1 MKSKLLFTIIFST
14 VLFFNC
20 YSQTGPSII
29 CNPNSTSQTID
40 CGDSVVM
47 NFTVYNTG
55 TSNLVYTPSIINND
69 TVKVL
74 VFMSGVDTLQEYLNT
89 INIIL
94 QNNPR
99 LIITKF
105 YGNDTSLLAATMAYQ
120 DILLFP
126 ENESLGNVNYSL
138 FSNVIKDITSK
149 GKTIIICG
157 SSGTLADR
165 IFEMNLFT
173 GSFVSN
179 YSGFLQVNSTY
190 QNDPI
195 LNQVPSSFFS
205 ASSTSAY
212 SITNADVVPLVV
224 NAAGNNIVFY
234 RNIGLSKAIC
244 IGFDYF
250 SSNPST
256 SKLLANAI
264 NSSKHY
270 ENTPEI
276 TNSGSLNILPGDS
289 TVISVLFN
297 SLNLEAGLH
306 QYNLLLSS
314 NDTVQSELYVPIEI
328 NLNLRPRILVLSD
341 CSHLDT
347 VYINE
352 TSIEPL
358 NVMNLGCDSLR
369 ITGIQFSDPGFSCVE
384 SSFIVPPS
392 SSYKLNVI
400 KNIAS
405 AGILNGTVTFYSN
418 DIDTTVCLSTIV
430 LQRPSLEILL
440 DTIHLDF
447 DLCQDSIVFPIYI
460 HNTGLGQL
468 DYSFFPSIVDSS
480 RILAYY
486 DGSDLGTFG
495 EYKNTIKAL
504 KQITPKVSIDSTNTG
519 DSTLL
524 ATKLQGKNVLL
535 FIEQENASNV
545 NYSLLKNTIKN
556 YLDTGGVVI
565 FCSDDSYSH
574 RLTTLNLFTGSYSN
588 ITNNMTFNILNSSDP
603 IVQQVLPP
611 FVGITITFPII
622 FSNPDIVNIVSQ
634 AQGSAIA
641 YRNIGYGKV
650 IYLGFD
656 YSSYNLNMAKVL
668 ANSVKLS
675 NIDELSGLIHAT
687 PQWGSVSALDSQLIN
702 ITVFKSDLMLG
713 NFSSSIK
720 LSTNDPNLPVL
731 FLPIN
736 VTVDSLMCPDFSE
749 NRDSCKG
756 LVAFTSNI
764 SGVNYTCHW
773 DFGDGTVSN
782 AINPSHVYNTSG
794 NYNVVLQST
803 LNFIVET
810 KTKNI
815 YVNHYN
821 PNITRSGSLL
831 VGQPIQF
838 TAGAAVVNSC
848 SWDFGDGTTANTN
861 PVSHTYTSGGTYVI
875 TNISTDNTCIDTST
889 MTVVIGVTGIDQI
902 DNNFELNVNP
912 NPFKGELQVKYSLK
926 SSNTVSVILKD
937 LTGRIVEIVKEN
949 ESTTP
954 GDHTSNIKFSTPGLY
969 LLELTV
975 GNNTIIKRVVSL

>member
-1 MKSKLLFTIIFST
+1 MKSNLLFTIIFST

-29 CNPNSTSQTID
+29 CNPSSTSQTLE

-47 NFTVYNTG
+47 NFTVSNNG
-55 TSNLVYTPSIINND
+55 TSNLVYTPSISNND
-69 TVKVL
+69 TLKVL
-74 VFMSGVDTLQEYLNT
+74 VFMAGVDTLQEYLNT

-105 YGNDTSLLAATMAYQ
+105 YGNDTSLLSATMAYQ

-126 ENESLGNVNYSL
+126 ENESPGNVNYSQ
-138 FSNVIKDITSK
+138 FSNVVKDFTSQ

-165 IFEMNLFT
+165 IFEMKLFS
-173 GSFVSN
+173 GSYLSN

-195 LNQVPSSFFS
+195 LNQVPASFFS

-224 NAAGNNIVFY
+224 NTAGNNVVFY
-234 RNIGLSKAIC
+234 QNIGLSKAIC

-250 SSNPST
+250 STNPST

-276 TNSGSLNILPGDS
+276 TNNGSLNILPGDS

-314 NDTVQSELYVPIEI
+314 NDSVQPELYVPIEI

-358 NVMNLGCDSLR
+358 NVMNLGCDTLR
-369 ITGIQFSDPGFSCVE
+369 ITSIQFSDPGCSSIE

-392 SSYKLNVI
+392 SIYKLNVI
-400 KNIAS
+400 KNITL
-405 AGILNGTVTFYSN
+405 AGILNGTVTLNTN
-418 DIDTTVCLSTIV
+418 DIDTTICLSTLV
-430 LQRPSLEILL
+430 LNRPALGLLL
-440 DTIHLDF
+440 DTIHIDF

-486 DGSDLGTFG
+486 DGSDLGTLG

-504 KQITPKVSIDSTNTG
+504 KQITPKVAIDSTNTG

-524 ATKLQGKNVLL
+524 ASKLQGKNVLL
-535 FIEQENASNV
+535 FIEKENATNV
-545 NYSLLKNTIKN
+545 NYSLLENTIKN

-565 FCSDDSYSH
+565 FCSDYVYFH
-574 RLTTLNLFTGSYSN
+574 RLTTLSLFTGSYSN
-588 ITNNMTFNILNSSDP
+588 MAFSMSFNILNSSDP
-603 IVQQVLPP
+603 IVQQVSPP
-611 FVGITITFPII
+611 FIGANSTYPII

-656 YSSYNLNMAKVL
+656 YSTYNLNMAKVL

-687 PQWGSVSALDSQLIN
+687 PQTGSVSALDSQLIN
-702 ITVFKSDLMLG
+702 ITVFKSDLLLG
-713 NFSSSIK
+713 SFSSSIK
-720 LSTNDPNLPVL
+720 LSTNDPNFPVL
-731 FLPIN
+731 FLPVN
-736 VTVDSLMCPDFSE
+736 VQVDSLMCPDFAV
-749 NRDSCKG
+749 NQDSCRG
-756 LVAFTSNI
+756 VVNFAGEV
-764 SGVNYTCHW
+764 SGANYTCHW

-782 AINPSHVYNTSG
+782 AINPTHIYNTSG
-794 NYNVVLQST
+794 NYNVIFQST
-803 LNFIVET
+803 INFIVET
-810 KTKNI
+810 ISKSI
-815 YVNHYN
+815 HVNHYN
-821 PNITRSGSLL
+821 PSITRSGSLL

-838 TAGAAVVNSC
+838 TAGAAVVNGC

-861 PVSHTYTSGGTYVI
+861 PATHTYTSGGTYVI
-875 TNISTDNTCIDTST
+875 KNISTDNTCIDTST

-912 NPFKGELQVKYSLK
+912 NPFKGELQVNYSLK
-926 SSNTVSVILKD
+926 SSKTVSVILKD
-937 LTGRIVEIVKEN
+937 LTGRIVEIVKER

-975 GNNTIIKRVVSL
+975 GNTTMIKRVVSL